1 MFQKLRMKFAAF
13 MYGRYGFDRFS
24 KFLFILFIL
33 LWVLLTVI
41 TNIFPFLWF
50 LNILEYALFI
60 YTYFRVFSKNISK
73 RAAENRKYMQAE
85 YKVKN
90 FFRVKKS
97 RMQKRKTHHLYK
109 CPKCKQILSVP
120 KGRGKIKITC
130 PKCGCIFTKRS
141 WKTCTDMFRRSSLN

>member
-1 MFQKLRMKFAAF
+1 MFQKLRMKFADF

-24 KFLFILFIL
+24 KFLFILFIV

-73 RAAENRKYMQAE
+73 RAAENRKYMQVE

-97 RMQKRKTHHLYK
+97 RMQKRKTLQGK
-109 CPKCKQILSVP
+109 SIIKMKRVSQNCNKQLTDFKRRSRVF
-120 KGRGKIKITC
+120 GRGIIPQR
-130 PKCGCIFTKRS
+130 PKTKEVQI
-141 WKTCTDMFRRSSLN
+141 C